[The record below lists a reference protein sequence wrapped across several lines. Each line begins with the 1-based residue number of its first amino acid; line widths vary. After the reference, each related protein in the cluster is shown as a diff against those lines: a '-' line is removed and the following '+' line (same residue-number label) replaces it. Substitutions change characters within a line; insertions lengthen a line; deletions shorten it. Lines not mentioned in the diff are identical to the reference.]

1 MANNVP
7 IGANCMTEHAKE
19 LLIEAVGNKREDD
32 IQLDMLLSIL
42 ENLPD
47 CFDIN
52 EPALVPGSKLVDGK
66 LIEIEEQP
74 KQKRKPSAYNIH
86 IGTCMKQ
93 EGKNMAQCASEYK
106 K

>member
-7 IGANCMTEHAKE
+7 IGANCMTDHAKE
-19 LLIEAVGNKREDD
+19 LLLDAVGNKREDD

-42 ENLPD
+42 EGLPD
-47 CFDIN
+47 CFNIN

-66 LIEIEEQP
+66 LVEVEEV

-93 EGKNMAQCASEYK
+93 EGKDMKTCAAEYK
-106 K
+106 R